1 MSCLKH
7 FCSQPQQSLP
17 PWALIVAIFSL
28 YHWLSVDPPE
38 KPYTKLDMSPE
49 KLELLVSDTEKLLTN
64 VVLQERYYFI

>member
-7 FCSQPQQSLP
+7 FCSQPLQHL

-38 KPYTKLDMSPE
+38 EPYTQLNMSPE
-49 KLELLVSDTEKLLTN
+49 KLKLLVSGTEKLLTN
-64 VVLQERYYFI
+64 VVLQERYYYW